1 MKTKSILKYPKG
13 ECGCVRYVNISGQ
26 LMFVLT
32 TKNNTDSYFLYE
44 VTENGL
50 VKLGKG
56 KNPYELEE
64 KFDIRNKLCK

>member
-32 TKNNTDSYFLYE
+32 TKNNTDLYFLYE

-56 KNPYELEE
+56 KNPSELEE

>member
-32 TKNNTDSYFLYE
+32 TKNNTDLYFLY
-44 VTENGL
+44 
-50 VKLGKG
+50 
-56 KNPYELEE
+56 
-64 KFDIRNKLCK
+64 